1 MYRKLKYY
9 LYICAM
15 DWMTETDI
23 VNNTG
28 MEQSTVHRILK
39 KNLSE
44 MLFKQITKRVR
55 LYHTGTLPKK
65 IKENLKNDTDK

>member
-1 MYRKLKYY
+1 MYCKLKYY
-9 LYICAM
+9 LYICVM

-39 KNLSE
+39 KNLTE
-44 MLFKQITKRVR
+44 MLFKQITKRVK
-55 LYHTGTLPKK
+55 LYHVGTLPKK
-65 IKENLKNDTDK
+65 IKDNLKNDTNT

>member
-1 MYRKLKYY
+1 
-9 LYICAM
+9 M

-39 KNLSE
+39 KNMSD
-44 MLFKQITKRVR
+44 MLFKQITKRVK
-55 LYHTGTLPKK
+55 LYHKGTLPKK
-65 IKENLKNDTDK
+65 IRDKLKEF